1 MCYHGTKG
9 GENLNNEIG
18 KLIKHART
26 KKNVTQAELAKRVGL
41 ATVTVRQ
48 YENGSREPNIETLRK
63 IALALGV
70 SIYSLV
76 SFDDASSLVEENI
89 NENRITY
96 GENWE
101 QYERIRIVLPDLNH
115 KGAERAA
122 QAVEDIA
129 KIPEYQNIEKV
140 KAREKENERV
150 IKFWKENVDPDYD
163 E

>member
-1 MCYHGTKG
+1 M
-9 GENLNNEIG
+9 
-18 KLIKHART
+18 
-26 KKNVTQAELAKRVGL
+26 
-41 ATVTVRQ
+41 TVRQ